1 MKITSLSLIVNIFIF
16 YQKVQ
21 DKDKITLLLN
31 VFFNIQ
37 RQIRK
42 LMIDV
47 ITVSR
52 YHLEDHKNENRVAT
66 DLFCTGVI
74 GHPGHVLKLGTEIP
88 N

>member
-1 MKITSLSLIVNIFIF
+1 MLIIMV
-16 YQKVQ
+16 
-21 DKDKITLLLN
+21 
-31 VFFNIQ
+31 
-37 RQIRK
+37 
-42 LMIDV
+42 V

-52 YHLEDHKNENRVAT
+52 HDLDDHKNQNGVAI